1 MMQDGTTKETENDQ
15 PDTNTELVDSD
26 IQQTEEIMRVNPT
39 QFPFPDLLPLTNK
52 QNETTNFKE
61 VEMTEPNN
69 YGVENIKSLYT
80 KLAETTYSAIN
91 ALGDGFQVKDLTILI
106 PLLPELFSIGS
117 EINKAKL
124 ELGDVITKEEEESLI
139 VSAIEAMP
147 FENGY
152 DKELVGL
159 ITKQVVGIQ
168 QIWHNRA
175 MKAAE
180 LKAQIDA
187 GAIAQTSTGA

>member
-1 MMQDGTTKETENDQ
+1 MQDGTIKETENVKS
-15 PDTNTELVDSD
+15 NTDNTVDGEV
-26 IQQTEEIMRVNPT
+26 IQEEIRRVNQTP
-39 QFPFPDLLPLTNK
+39 FPFPDLLPLDNK
-52 QNETTNFKE
+52 QNNKTNFKE

-80 KLAETTYSAIN
+80 TLAETTYSAIN
-91 ALGDGFQVKDLTILI
+91 ALGDGFQVKDLSILI
-106 PLLPELFSIGS
+106 PLLPELFGIGS

-124 ELGDVITKEEEESLI
+124 ELGDVITADEEQSI
-139 VSAIEAMP
+139 IDAAIGSMP

-168 QIWHNRA
+168 QIWHNRS
-175 MKAAE
+175 MRAAE
-180 LKAQIDA
+180 FKAMEAA
-187 GAIAQTSTGA
+187 GNTATEPAGV